1 MTFVLKVFDQRIVV
15 GIKAFFDH
23 CLHISDLFLQIGS
36 EEEIVFDGKQR
47 SRFENGEYIHH
58 NDVHDHLHI
67 MPGDIPKLIRS
78 YTPTI
83 GQDLFTHIFY
93 RYHVQI

>member
-1 MTFVLKVFDQRIVV
+1 
-15 GIKAFFDH
+15 
-23 CLHISDLFLQIGS
+23 
-36 EEEIVFDGKQR
+36 
-47 SRFENGEYIHH
+47 
-58 NDVHDHLHI
+58 